1 MSEVILDT
9 ITGKSTATTITIGS
23 TPVVSASANSMTIR
37 GEGSAQTSIQQGLA
51 KTWINLNG
59 TGTIATRDSFNV
71 SSIADQATGDTRV
84 TVSSAFATTNY
95 CTTASGGENADSY
108 SGGLRAGSCY
118 MVSTTVAGVAMS
130 FQNGGATDCVINCSH
145 ITGDL
150 A

>member
-1 MSEVILDT
+1 MASILRVNTLTDASSNN
-9 ITGKSTATTITIGS
+9 STAMSTI
-23 TPVVSASANSMTIR
+23 N
-37 GEGSAQTSIQQGLA
+37 QGTA
-51 KTWINLNG
+51 KAWVNLNG

-84 TVSSAFATTNY
+84 TVSSAFATTDY

-108 SGGLRAGSCY
+108 SGGMRAGSCY

-130 FQNGGATDCVINCSH
+130 FQNGGASDCVINCSH
-145 ITGDL
+145 ILGDL

>member
-1 MSEVILDT
+1 MSTLKVTNVAGL
-9 ITGKSTATTITIGS
+9 TGSST
-23 TPVVSASANSMTIR
+23 NL
-37 GEGSAQTSIQQGLA
+37 EQGLTKA
-51 KTWINLNG
+51 WINLNG

-84 TVSSAFATTNY
+84 TVSSAFASTNY
-95 CTTASGGENADSY
+95 CTTASGGEFAASY
-108 SGGLRAGSCY
+108 NGGMRAGSCY

-130 FQNGGATDCVINCSH
+130 YQNGGAADCIINCSH